1 VVAASLAG
9 LVLGPAALPAAFADD
24 LEGKKDK
31 VEKEIDEAHDHLDH
45 TSARLRASTDALLQ
59 AEADLDSARD
69 QLART
74 RGELAA
80 AEALDRQMQARLE
93 VAVARLEKARTEL
106 AAGRAD
112 VDDQEQQLRQMV
124 VAAYESGDPALLGL
138 SMVFTTQDPARLA
151 GSMNAS
157 DDVVNAESTV
167 LDQLEAAKVL
177 LTVEEEETKAAKD
190 QVARRR
196 AAAAENLRHKQALE
210 AQARAAQ
217 AQVLEMVGL
226 RRDARAVAVRA
237 KNADLRMLDRLQAER
252 DRIEALIREQAS
264 KTAHTGPVN
273 GGGYLDYPV
282 DGYVTSP
289 FGWRTHP
296 IWGYRALH
304 DGIDFGAACGTP
316 IRAAAAGTV
325 LSAYYQSAWGNR
337 VIIDHGIHKGVGL
350 ATASNHLSGY
360 AVSAGERVDRGEV
373 IGYVGSTG
381 WSTGC
386 HLHYT
391 VMQNGVPVDPVSWL

>member
-1 VVAASLAG
+1 MVVSLAG
-9 LVLGPAALPAAFADD
+9 LVLGPVALPAAFAED
-24 LEGKKDK
+24 LEGKKDRVDK
-31 VEKEIDEAHDHLDH
+31 RIDRAHDELDH
-45 TSARLRASTDALLQ
+45 TSARLRAATDALLR
-59 AEADLDSARD
+59 AEADLGSARD
-69 QLART
+69 LLART

-93 VAVARLEKARTEL
+93 LAVARLKKARREL

-112 VDDQEQQLRQMV
+112 FAEQEQQLRRMV
-124 VAAYESGDPALLGL
+124 VASYEQGDPALLGL
-138 SMVFTTQDPARLA
+138 SMVFTTQDPAELA
-151 GSMNAS
+151 GSMNANS
-157 DDVVNAESTV
+157 DVVNLESTV
-167 LDQLEAAKVL
+167 LDQLEAAKML
-177 LTVEEEETKAAKD
+177 LTVQEEEAEAAKD
-190 QVARRR
+190 EVARRR
-196 AAAAENLRHKQALE
+196 AAAADNLRHKQALQE
-210 AQARAAQ
+210 QALEAQ
-217 AQVLEMVGL
+217 AQVLEMVTV
-226 RRDARAVAVRA
+226 RRGARAVAVRA
-237 KNADLRMLDRLQAER
+237 KNADLRMLDTLQAER
-252 DRIEALIREQAS
+252 DRIEALIRDQAS
-264 KTAHTGPVN
+264 QTSYTGPVN

-296 IWGYRALH
+296 IWGYEALH

-350 ATASNHLSGY
+350 ASASNHLSGY
-360 AVSAGERVDRGEV
+360 AVSVGEHVDRGEV

-391 VMQNGVPVDPVSWL
+391 VMQNGVPVDPMSWL